1 MPLCDLATF
10 SPHSNKTIRSSKRV
24 NVMSAMPDVPEG
36 EPLDESIFSSVLLV
50 TFNRSAGQ
58 TVNADS
64 GGQL

>member
-1 MPLCDLATF
+1 
-10 SPHSNKTIRSSKRV
+10 
-24 NVMSAMPDVPEG
+24 MPDVPEG

>member
-10 SPHSNKTIRSSKRV
+10 SAHSNKTIRSSKHV

-36 EPLDESIFSSVLLV
+36 EPLDERIFPSVLLV